1 MFIMF
6 SLALLVLTAANP
18 ILFPTLPSYT
28 SRFFYWFLSLILYVL
43 LLPLWVRLLIRY
55 WSTSTQRPIPL
66 LIATAPLVI
75 ALTAMC
81 ENLPE
86 LLGPIAPA
94 RAQPGTWLSYLQNV
108 LIVHIVEMISLLWL
122 LPLYRGAEPAVAAV
136 RPPADVEPPEAFVV
150 LNGRTFPAASIR
162 WARSAE
168 HYLILGT
175 DIGTIELRARMRD
188 FVEQVGGAP
197 GIQIHRSFWISRNEA
212 LALHGNQIKTRTLG
226 DVTVSRARSKDVRD
240 WFRSQGLTH

>member
-1 MFIMF
+1 MTEQQSRELRILVTNGKVVRLTLRELQSFLRSRNMFIMF

-122 LPLYRGAEPAVAAV
+122 LPLYRGAEPAARTEAAYQGRHQQ
-136 RPPADVEPPEAFVV
+136 RPHKGRTQGNIPADRHLLRRSCSAGFFPYCKGRIQG
-150 LNGRTFPAASIR
+150 NG
-162 WARSAE
+162 
-168 HYLILGT
+168 
-175 DIGTIELRARMRD
+175 
-188 FVEQVGGAP
+188 
-197 GIQIHRSFWISRNEA
+197 N
-212 LALHGNQIKTRTLG
+212 
-226 DVTVSRARSKDVRD
+226 
-240 WFRSQGLTH
+240 